1 MIEINSKF
9 NIGDEV
15 YFMNNNQICKDIIK
29 DITITYNIYS
39 DTKVITSTSQ
49 KNVYNLKNDH
59 KNNLG
64 DIRYSLIFTDDNL
77 FFTREDLITAL

>member
-1 MIEINSKF
+1 MEINSKF

-15 YFMNNNQICKDIIK
+15 YFMNNNQVCKDIIK

-49 KNVYNLKNDH
+49 KNMYNLKNNYTNDIGFMRY
-59 KNNLG
+59 NN
-64 DIRYSLIFTDDNL
+64 IFTDDNL
-77 FFTREDLITAL
+77 FFTKEDLIATL

>member
-1 MIEINSKF
+1 MNIISKF

-15 YFMNNNQICKDIIK
+15 YFMNNNQVCKDIIK

-49 KNVYNLKNDH
+49 KNMYNLKNNYTNDIGFMRY
-59 KNNLG
+59 NN
-64 DIRYSLIFTDDNL
+64 IFTDDNL
-77 FFTREDLITAL
+77 FFTKEDLIATL

>member
-1 MIEINSKF
+1 MNIVSKF

-15 YFMNNNQICKDIIK
+15 YFMNNNQVCKDIIK

-49 KNVYNLKNDH
+49 KNIYNLKNNYTDSIGFMRY
-59 KNNLG
+59 NN
-64 DIRYSLIFTDDNL
+64 IFTDDNL
-77 FFTREDLITAL
+77 FFTKEDLITIL

>member
-1 MIEINSKF
+1 MNIISKF

-15 YFMNNNQICKDIIK
+15 YFMNDNKVCKDIIK

-49 KNVYNLKNDH
+49 KNIYNLKGNYTDSIGFMRY
-59 KNNLG
+59 NN
-64 DIRYSLIFTDDNL
+64 IFTDDNL
-77 FFTREDLITAL
+77 FFTKEDLITIL

>member
-1 MIEINSKF
+1 MEINSKF

-39 DTKVITSTSQ
+39 DTKIITSTSQ
-49 KNVYNLKNDH
+49 KNIYNLKNNYTDS
-59 KNNLG
+59 KGFIRCNN
-64 DIRYSLIFTDDNL
+64 IFTDDNL
-77 FFTREDLITAL
+77 FFTKEDLIAVL